1 MSPDKIYNA
10 FVKAFPVFEGKIEKY
25 MAVRNMPNGAR
36 LYFYDGRALTVR
48 NDGGG
53 HWTISC

>member
-1 MSPDKIYNA
+1 MSPDRIYHA
-10 FVKAFPVFEGKIEKY
+10 FVKAFPEFEGKIEKY

>member
-1 MSPDKIYNA
+1 MSPDKTYHA
-10 FVKAFPVFEGKIEKY
+10 FIKAFPEFAGKVEKF

-48 NDGGG
+48 NVGGG

>member
-10 FVKAFPVFEGKIEKY
+10 FVTAFPEFKGKVEKY